1 MIQWIGAICVV
12 GACGA
17 CGFSMAASYTG
28 LQRNL
33 RQLYNGLELMQCQME
48 YQMTELPE
56 LCGILA
62 SACTGPVGKFFGAL
76 GREMQNGET
85 AEASACVAMTL
96 ARDRELPEACRSIL
110 SQLGKTL
117 GQLDLSGQ
125 PGAGVRPGDL
135 PEGAGGG
142 GGGKGGPTSL
152 LPGPG
157 IMRRGRSG
165 HSPAVS
171 LWKWI

>member
-62 SACTGPVGKFFGAL
+62 SACTGPVGKFLEPWA
-76 GREMQNGET
+76 GR
-85 AEASACVAMTL
+85 
-96 ARDRELPEACRSIL
+96 CRT
-110 SQLGKTL
+110 GRRR
-117 GQLDLSGQ
+117 
-125 PGAGVRPGDL
+125 RP
-135 PEGAGGG
+135 
-142 GGGKGGPTSL
+142 
-152 LPGPG
+152 
-157 IMRRGRSG
+157 R
-165 HSPAVS
+165 PA
-171 LWKWI
+171 WR

>member
-56 LCGILA
+56 LCGSFGFGLHTA
-62 SACTGPVGKFFGAL
+62 RVGVKFFGTPWA
-76 GREMQNGET
+76 GRCRNGET

-96 ARDRELPEACRSIL
+96 ARTGSCRRLCRSIL
-110 SQLGKTL
+110 SQLGKTFWGSWICPGSVRGLASAQETCRKELEAVEAEKAGRLRCYRAL
-117 GQLDLSGQ
+117 GLCA
-125 PGAGVRPGDL
+125 GAAL
-135 PEGAGGG
+135 AI
-142 GGGKGGPTSL
+142 L
-152 LPGPG
+152 L
-157 IMRRGRSG
+157 
-165 HSPAVS
+165 
-171 LWKWI
+171 L

>member
-125 PGAGVRPGDL
+125 LRGLASAQEPCRQELEAVEAEKAGRLRCYRALGLCAGAAL
-135 PEGAGGG
+135 AI
-142 GGGKGGPTSL
+142 L
-152 LPGPG
+152 L
-157 IMRRGRSG
+157 
-165 HSPAVS
+165 
-171 LWKWI
+171 L

>member
-125 PGAGVRPGDL
+125 LRGLASAQETCRKELEAVEAEKAGRLRCYRALGLCAGAALAIP
-135 PEGAGGG
+135 
-142 GGGKGGPTSL
+142 L
-152 LPGPG
+152 L
-157 IMRRGRSG
+157 
-165 HSPAVS
+165 
-171 LWKWI
+171 

>member
-85 AEASACVAMTL
+85 AEASACVA
-96 ARDRELPEACRSIL
+96 RPWPGRELPEACRSIPV
-110 SQLGKTL
+110 SA
-117 GQLDLSGQ
+117 GQ
-125 PGAGVRPGDL
+125 
-135 PEGAGGG
+135 
-142 GGGKGGPTSL
+142 
-152 LPGPG
+152 
-157 IMRRGRSG
+157 
-165 HSPAVS
+165 
-171 LWKWI
+171 

>member
-110 SQLGKTL
+110 SQLGKT
-117 GQLDLSGQ
+117 GQLRGLASAQETCRKELEAVEAEKAGRLRCYRALGLCA
-125 PGAGVRPGDL
+125 GAAL
-135 PEGAGGG
+135 AI
-142 GGGKGGPTSL
+142 L
-152 LPGPG
+152 L
-157 IMRRGRSG
+157 
-165 HSPAVS
+165 
-171 LWKWI
+171 L